1 MSSLRGTKQT
11 KAIQSNPALRGKNTS
26 KLNQYKYQ
34 NQTAIDTINKYNEL
48 MNSGGWMSADDLTK
62 YNSAIETYK
71 TTGTALRD
79 ASKFYGAKYTE
90 DEEKS
95 WLDSLAS
102 LSNSYTSANELYS
115 SFADADQFTNWWNYN
130 TGKNKYHSVTGA
142 EDYLQNSQ
150 YVKGGQDSRY
160 DFINQG
166 KGYSVPIAGMG
177 ADDLVAGFTSW
188 LPDPARDAI
197 GSALGYSE
205 PLPDVDYSEFI
216 SDFFT
221 GLVKGNPDA
230 AMYTNNGDLELT
242 DEEIGVY
249 NYYYA
254 TQGKEKADEYLKYIE
269 EEVRQRKAGIDYANF
284 KAADNLMDAL
294 LKVDT
299 GNLGEHIYRYG
310 AGVESGIAG
319 WINDS
324 AMIKGTEGYTPA
336 SQYVGSMI
344 YNDFSGENGEL
355 TFDQVVSDLAYTI
368 GNMTPSMMVGG
379 ATGPLGGAIA
389 MGLSTAGNN
398 YTSFLKENYGVD
410 AARAYGIITG
420 VSEAGMSYLF
430 SGIGKLGGKLTSK
443 LAGNISSGLNNA
455 AARIAVDFGKSFVGE
470 AFEEAAQ
477 SALEPVFKWAATLGE
492 AELEAVNWE
501 EVGYSALL
509 GGLSGGMLEGVP
521 SLVQTGLQS
530 HAAYTE
536 AGGTTIGSGVEAA
549 LNAVFNRE
557 VSEDI
562 TKNAQN
568 VTDKAVEYA
577 NQLESI
583 DPGNKAAQYVLK
595 QAENGKNI
603 SGYQINRLANEINET
618 NTEAVKSAV
627 KSRLTEL
634 GEGVMAGK
642 VADVITKVQLGQPIT
657 AAEEAILNR
666 SKNAYLVLTESDVS
680 NIKGGGLANKWSESI
695 LKNLDSKN
703 NGQKVKTPIAVRPED
718 EETETVNAENSGK
731 RVEAV
736 ETIAADK
743 LAGNKIN
750 QEASEAMVKGYDGKV
765 SASEYSKLYQAAYD
779 AGASGKAQ
787 SSLSKLINRGLSQ
800 QAAFTAYDIGKNSV
814 LKSDAEGGII
824 NTESAE
830 AKNEGGEGV
839 HLRGSVQRNNGEN
852 TEGQLSRVEKDSGK
866 TEGGR
871 KDTRNTA
878 ESEAARLVHEGREV
892 TVADLGIPGG
902 SKSQKVYRLEGVE
915 ETAEMKKAR
924 KAAEKRGLVVRFFAG
939 DNLMIE
945 TKDGTIENVRGYI
958 QGKYVYIRAD
968 HPYYTADQIMRH
980 ELGHDMVAKGEV
992 SIKKV
997 RERLTEL
1004 VGEENVEAVLE
1015 QYVAAY
1021 ESTPLTD
1028 EEIWEEIVCDSLGD
1042 MNIFAGD
1049 KVISE
1054 FMAPMLKDIK
1064 QATQETKGE
1073 ANKTRGAPTV
1083 NVLYNKRSGKNGWGK
1098 NYTAQEA
1105 LNAAVEELNADLW
1118 QAFNKEFEN
1127 AIDIK
1132 NPDTPITDAL
1142 VAVQEDVRQDTI
1154 TPIQGAKLLDE
1165 AYKTNG
1171 VKGLRSIVNRRNGN
1185 LYDRYLEHAKK
1196 YDTVPKGKA
1205 SYAGIGAESAD
1216 FDSLRLA
1223 QEMTMNGADSEQV
1236 RRETG
1241 WFRSYDGKW
1250 RFEIDDSTAVWHL
1263 DTAKPDAERLWNF
1276 GERIFKLGDL
1286 LDHPDLYKA
1295 YPQLK
1300 DVTVWENPDA
1310 KTTGYVVGK
1319 STDHIT
1325 VQSLTDTNIH
1335 KDILIH
1341 EIQHLIQH
1349 IEGFATGASI
1359 EQFEYKAWGEKEFA
1373 AYEKRNEIASKIY
1386 PTLRRH
1392 GVSITKADIAAVRT
1406 AFEITDGII
1415 DYNFMLVGSLAD
1427 SNAKIDALYDEYLA
1441 QVQILQLTTPSGQY
1455 HAVAGEIEA
1464 YDAQARR
1471 RKTAEERKNTRPN
1484 IDRTDVVF
1492 ADGTSVSYF
1501 AKNQKNEEADSVKMQ
1516 LRDHL
1521 EEINE
1526 MEPVANINYHVTNKM
1541 KAKQDAKDLYKTKGM
1556 SVERQNFGRIEM
1568 GDNEVEL
1575 SSNYANN
1582 AAEFAA
1588 WMTIPNVLK
1597 RGRLISGHSNH
1608 KGQGFPTYT
1617 FAAPVVINGKR
1628 GNIAVVVRKTGKYH
1642 YKMHRI
1648 LMPDGSVYVYN
1659 DVNKNAEPTGS
1670 DIASK
1675 ASKGPDISSAS
1686 KYSIPQNLDL
1696 STPSAKK
1703 FSEGKASREFNS
1715 PEEAKRSGEV
1725 SDAKF
1730 SIEFADDIAEKQRKF
1745 VADGLSMISA
1755 EELEQAIA
1763 DTARMVE
1770 EMKPYANILPQDK
1783 VGKTLVK
1790 NGSYDVSVE
1799 NTTVCIRTLAYNSF
1813 VDMVSEKVGRPL
1825 TQMESFL
1832 VSQKLYEIA
1841 KEPQCLYCY
1850 VSLDRKAFNEMVIR
1864 YTQQRD
1870 EAIKAYEAA
1879 GKPKVPSSFNAEWG
1893 LFKEFLDGR
1902 KPTKNMWDRYVGWI
1916 NAYNKGERLV
1926 SLADIST
1933 EAKRLELVEA
1943 GGEVASQVKDMLKY
1957 AQSASWAKKQT
1968 QYVAYYDEI
1977 LKLKPAVIRNLNS
1990 HYGMRWYSFSDYSG
2004 AFIVENMQQITDAA
2018 IRGLK
2023 GLSYTKDTDFA
2034 EIFAPTGMNINIS
2047 VYAKKDGKGG
2057 YEIDAKQSANIE
2069 EAIKLRNKYPNVGIV
2084 VVATDAAGVEW
2095 AMEREW
2101 SDVVI
2106 PFHTVRTGADVAEF
2120 YNWEI
2125 FNSEQSDTVADQ
2137 NLWDAYVN
2145 SVGKK
2150 KASKMVYPSE
2160 HQNNQE
2166 TYLRICEERGLTP
2179 RFKSFLNNPN
2189 YMKLVNETR
2198 QSEGQ
2203 TKPLKAEFNLE
2214 AAERSFDKFVE
2225 KGGYYEGWYNDG
2237 IDVDNEADIVAE
2249 DVKAGRKANEVSYG
2263 RQDVDFDDVAKSR
2276 KTNRQHGKASRELD
2290 LIDYIN
2296 EQGDERAELEGVPLT
2311 NREILANALESAT
2324 QSEEE
2329 LESLKAYKKN
2339 IKELNKKA
2347 YVLSK
2352 LKEDIKRLSFAKGQ
2366 KDTAKINEL
2375 KEKAKKVE
2383 GSINYYDRQLTKLEA
2398 MKPVKDLIQRER
2410 SKAYKAAAEKGRQA
2424 LKRNVEGRHK
2434 SEARAKIKGLKEK
2447 FMGMLEHPTERQYV
2461 PSDLV
2466 SAMVKVCELVDTSTA
2481 LIKSNG
2487 EINKAQQA
2495 RNEQMQRL
2503 INLAAEY
2510 KKIKNNPDAMIAE
2523 EYEAEIADYLD
2534 EIVSNYASKNIA
2546 DMTLDELNE
2555 LYRTMKAIEETLRDA
2570 RKLIGW
2576 TDAESVYDAGDSIIE
2591 EQRGIAATRKQN
2603 GITRADDVVVNMS
2616 LSPMRAVL
2624 RMGGYNEDSALY
2636 RAMRDIE
2643 RGTREQ
2649 KKFVMDAVKKF
2660 ESLTTGKNAD
2670 VYEKAIYDPY
2680 GKELVDKNGKKFHV
2694 TKMQMMQAVMSYE
2707 REMANEKLHHVSN
2720 GGFTFAD
2727 IDLLGKGEI
2736 REAVSAKNA
2745 HTVTLGAELA
2755 LQFQMELAN
2764 DQWAQDYMAEA
2775 RRFFDETAKDA
2786 INEANM
2792 KLKHRIIA
2800 TGKNYIPYEV
2810 NSDYIVR
2817 EITSENDIQQVISG
2831 YGMLKDLKAGA
2842 TQPIIIT
2849 GLNNVL
2855 DRHIEQV
2862 GNVAALAVPIRNFNK
2877 IWNVKAAD
2885 GSTTVKEAISNNW
2898 GTRGTDLITQAVKD
2912 VQGSRIQDR
2921 SDLYKAYKV
2930 VKSNII
2936 GATFLGNVSVV
2947 LKQVGSMYTATSM
2960 LGWRNPVS
2968 MIGNLFATKANRDA
2982 IAAEVNKYTAVA
2994 WIRGQGLSDAELYE
3008 LKTAKKKSK
3017 IGRAIDKLPNAVKA
3031 TSWITQMDYDVALSL
3046 WKYAKEDVAKRTGLE
3061 GEELLQATAEYYNDV
3076 IENTQSMSDALHRPE
3091 IQKSDNIASETLGIF
3106 KTDLYQSAGLL
3117 RVAVENVKAN
3127 PGKESNKALVKALGG
3142 TFMSMC
3148 WGSLITS
3155 LMAALRYKP
3164 DRYRDD
3170 EDDEIT
3176 LGSWL
3181 KVAAGDMVEEM
3192 FGYAFPLFGSEAA
3205 GIISAFINGE
3215 SYEFDNLTLD
3225 AVNDLLKAF
3234 TSVGATFNEE
3244 DFFSEKAGKA
3254 WKNLLIKAA
3263 AVFGVPANNVTRF
3276 IDAVRLHAQ
3285 DIANGEF
3292 LSFEAGL
3299 TSKNPT
3305 RLYNA
3310 YIDGDADKIEK
3321 ASRNYEDEKAVNEAL
3336 RLQLRERDPRMQE
3349 IAQCEL
3355 LGDTKRSVALEKD
3368 IVAEGHF
3375 DKDEVVG
3382 KAINA
3387 EINYVKEKLKDLKT
3401 AQKEGKTEDAEAI
3414 IKALIKRG
3422 YTQAFIDAYLKK
3434 IS

>member
-79 ASKFYGAKYTE
+79 ASKFYGTKYTE
-90 DEEKS
+90 EEEKG

-130 TGKNKYHSVTGA
+130 TGKNEYHSVTGA

-254 TQGKEKADEYLKYIE
+254 TQGKEKAEEYLKFIE
-269 EEVRQRKAGIDYANF
+269 EEIRQRKAGIDYANF
-284 KAADNLMDAL
+284 KAADKLMDAL
-294 LKVDT
+294 LKTDT
-299 GNLGEHIYRYG
+299 GNLGEYVYGYG
-310 AGVESGIAG
+310 AGVESGLAG
-319 WINDS
+319 LANMN
-324 AMIKGTEGYTPA
+324 ALVKGTEGYTPA
-336 SQYVGSMI
+336 SQYVSSMI
-344 YNDFSGENGEL
+344 RNDLGGKNGEL
-355 TFDQVVSDLAYTI
+355 TLEQVFYDLANTT
-368 GNMTPSMMVGG
+368 GNMTPSLVVGG
-379 ATGPLGGAIA
+379 AAGPLAGAIT
-389 MGLSTAGNN
+389 MGLSSAGNN

-443 LAGNISSGLNNA
+443 LAGNIASGLNNA
-455 AARIAVDFGKSFVGE
+455 AARIAVDFGKSFIGE

-477 SALEPVFKWAATLGE
+477 TALEPVFKWAATLGE
-492 AELEAVNWE
+492 AELEAINWE

-530 HAAYTE
+530 HAAYTN
-536 AGGTTIGSGVEAA
+536 AGGSTFGGVVDA
-549 LNAVFNRE
+549 LINPDVDFTE
-557 VSEDI
+557 YV
-562 TKNAQN
+562 TQNAQN
-568 VTDKAVEYA
+568 VTDTAVDYA
-577 NQLESI
+577 NELESI

-595 QAENGKNI
+595 KAEAGKNI
-603 SGYQINRLANEINET
+603 SGYQINRLANEINST
-618 NTEAVKSAV
+618 NQEAVKSAV
-627 KSRLTEL
+627 KTRLVEL

-642 VADVITKVQLGQPIT
+642 VADVITKVQLGQAIT
-657 AAEEAILNR
+657 SAEEAILNT

-703 NGQKVKTPIAVRPED
+703 GGKKVKTPIAVRPE
-718 EETETVNAENSGK
+718 EEKESVGVNAEDSGK
-731 RVEAV
+731 RVDSGITAV
-736 ETIAADK
+736 EIDGDNAVFTLANGEKVSADKMEYASDNHREVANIAMERTTRVPGFTAEVASAMIKGYDGASSVSDYSAAINDAYRYGYQGIPMAEISTGKNTSLIKNKTALYTAYDAGKQYAKSATTRPAFVGTKGKDAKGSVTIDKKIDQSKLTKEQRQQIKALDIIANALGINITVFESPVNAQGQHIGINGKYNTETHSIEIDLHAGADGRGVMLFTASHELTHHIRNVAADK
-743 LAGNKIN
+743 FKVFADAVFEEIGKTGRSVDALIEKRVEEMRGKKDYKGLSEEKLYDKAYEEVVADAAESMLTDSDALARLSEKIKGKDKN
-750 QEASEAMVKGYDGKV
+750 LWDTIKSFFNDLVKEIKALYRQFNPDSLEGSLVRDMGDAAERLQNLWVEGLMEASEAGTEISAEEETMVSLDTKSESV
-765 SASEYSKLYQAAYD
+765 SPEMFSERTWTASEYVTAREEMANKIANALGVSVR
-779 AGASGKAQ
+779 KAKKYIDDVN
-787 SSLSKLINRGLSQ
+787 SIAKLIANDRARLDYEASSFGSAFVSNEMLDEYEGGHAQYPVAHGVVDKFVSEYEGNVKYQERISVDDAFSNRALLANALSS
-800 QAAFTAYDIGKNSV
+800 TV
-814 LKSDAEGGII
+814 KSDAE
-824 NTESAE
+824 
-830 AKNEGGEGV
+830 
-839 HLRGSVQRNNGEN
+839 
-852 TEGQLSRVEKDSGK
+852 
-866 TEGGR
+866 
-871 KDTRNTA
+871 
-878 ESEAARLVHEGREV
+878 
-892 TVADLGIPGG
+892 ADLLESYKKKIGELNSMNEELSAVQTQIDTLMKTVKIGNEKM
-902 SKSQKVYRLEGVE
+902 SYATFQKQARQQAKKIGLSTENLEFGKRDNNYVATINGDVILKAERVIRTKAQNERL
-915 ETAEMKKAR
+915 
-924 KAAEKRGLVVRFFAG
+924 
-939 DNLMIE
+939 
-945 TKDGTIENVRGYI
+945 
-958 QGKYVYIRAD
+958 
-968 HPYYTADQIMRH
+968 H
-980 ELGHDMVAKGEV
+980 ELQNIAKE
-992 SIKKV
+992 
-997 RERLTEL
+997 
-1004 VGEENVEAVLE
+1004 LE
-1015 QYVAAY
+1015 Q
-1021 ESTPLTD
+1021 
-1028 EEIWEEIVCDSLGD
+1028 EITKK
-1042 MNIFAGD
+1042 D
-1049 KVISE
+1049 K
-1054 FMAPMLKDIK
+1054 
-1064 QATQETKGE
+1064 
-1073 ANKTRGAPTV
+1073 
-1083 NVLYNKRSGKNGWGK
+1083 
-1098 NYTAQEA
+1098 
-1105 LNAAVEELNADLW
+1105 
-1118 QAFNKEFEN
+1118 
-1127 AIDIK
+1127 
-1132 NPDTPITDAL
+1132 
-1142 VAVQEDVRQDTI
+1142 
-1154 TPIQGAKLLDE
+1154 KLLELE
-1165 AYKTNG
+1165 AT
-1171 VKGLRSIVNRRNGN
+1171 
-1185 LYDRYLEHAKK
+1185 
-1196 YDTVPKGKA
+1196 KA
-1205 SYAGIGAESAD
+1205 
-1216 FDSLRLA
+1216 
-1223 QEMTMNGADSEQV
+1223 
-1236 RRETG
+1236 
-1241 WFRSYDGKW
+1241 
-1250 RFEIDDSTAVWHL
+1250 
-1263 DTAKPDAERLWNF
+1263 
-1276 GERIFKLGDL
+1276 
-1286 LDHPDLYKA
+1286 
-1295 YPQLK
+1295 LK
-1300 DVTVWENPDA
+1300 DV
-1310 KTTGYVVGK
+1310 
-1319 STDHIT
+1319 
-1325 VQSLTDTNIH
+1325 
-1335 KDILIH
+1335 
-1341 EIQHLIQH
+1341 
-1349 IEGFATGASI
+1349 
-1359 EQFEYKAWGEKEFA
+1359 
-1373 AYEKRNEIASKIY
+1373 
-1386 PTLRRH
+1386 
-1392 GVSITKADIAAVRT
+1392 
-1406 AFEITDGII
+1406 
-1415 DYNFMLVGSLAD
+1415 
-1427 SNAKIDALYDEYLA
+1427 
-1441 QVQILQLTTPSGQY
+1441 
-1455 HAVAGEIEA
+1455 
-1464 YDAQARR
+1464 
-1471 RKTAEERKNTRPN
+1471 
-1484 IDRTDVVF
+1484 
-1492 ADGTSVSYF
+1492 
-1501 AKNQKNEEADSVKMQ
+1501 
-1516 LRDHL
+1516 
-1521 EEINE
+1521 
-1526 MEPVANINYHVTNKM
+1526 
-1541 KAKQDAKDLYKTKGM
+1541 
-1556 SVERQNFGRIEM
+1556 VERER
-1568 GDNEVEL
+1568 
-1575 SSNYANN
+1575 
-1582 AAEFAA
+1582 
-1588 WMTIPNVLK
+1588 
-1597 RGRLISGHSNH
+1597 
-1608 KGQGFPTYT
+1608 
-1617 FAAPVVINGKR
+1617 
-1628 GNIAVVVRKTGKYH
+1628 
-1642 YKMHRI
+1642 
-1648 LMPDGSVYVYN
+1648 
-1659 DVNKNAEPTGS
+1659 
-1670 DIASK
+1670 
-1675 ASKGPDISSAS
+1675 
-1686 KYSIPQNLDL
+1686 
-1696 STPSAKK
+1696 
-1703 FSEGKASREFNS
+1703 
-1715 PEEAKRSGEV
+1715 
-1725 SDAKF
+1725 
-1730 SIEFADDIAEKQRKF
+1730 
-1745 VADGLSMISA
+1745 
-1755 EELEQAIA
+1755 
-1763 DTARMVE
+1763 
-1770 EMKPYANILPQDK
+1770 
-1783 VGKTLVK
+1783 
-1790 NGSYDVSVE
+1790 
-1799 NTTVCIRTLAYNSF
+1799 
-1813 VDMVSEKVGRPL
+1813 
-1825 TQMESFL
+1825 
-1832 VSQKLYEIA
+1832 
-1841 KEPQCLYCY
+1841 
-1850 VSLDRKAFNEMVIR
+1850 
-1864 YTQQRD
+1864 QQ
-1870 EAIKAYEAA
+1870 
-1879 GKPKVPSSFNAEWG
+1879 
-1893 LFKEFLDGR
+1893 
-1902 KPTKNMWDRYVGWI
+1902 
-1916 NAYNKGERLV
+1916 
-1926 SLADIST
+1926 
-1933 EAKRLELVEA
+1933 
-1943 GGEVASQVKDMLKY
+1943 
-1957 AQSASWAKKQT
+1957 
-1968 QYVAYYDEI
+1968 
-1977 LKLKPAVIRNLNS
+1977 
-1990 HYGMRWYSFSDYSG
+1990 
-2004 AFIVENMQQITDAA
+2004 
-2018 IRGLK
+2018 
-2023 GLSYTKDTDFA
+2023 
-2034 EIFAPTGMNINIS
+2034 
-2047 VYAKKDGKGG
+2047 
-2057 YEIDAKQSANIE
+2057 
-2069 EAIKLRNKYPNVGIV
+2069 
-2084 VVATDAAGVEW
+2084 
-2095 AMEREW
+2095 
-2101 SDVVI
+2101 
-2106 PFHTVRTGADVAEF
+2106 
-2120 YNWEI
+2120 
-2125 FNSEQSDTVADQ
+2125 
-2137 NLWDAYVN
+2137 
-2145 SVGKK
+2145 
-2150 KASKMVYPSE
+2150 
-2160 HQNNQE
+2160 
-2166 TYLRICEERGLTP
+2166 
-2179 RFKSFLNNPN
+2179 
-2189 YMKLVNETR
+2189 
-2198 QSEGQ
+2198 
-2203 TKPLKAEFNLE
+2203 
-2214 AAERSFDKFVE
+2214 
-2225 KGGYYEGWYNDG
+2225 
-2237 IDVDNEADIVAE
+2237 
-2249 DVKAGRKANEVSYG
+2249 
-2263 RQDVDFDDVAKSR
+2263 
-2276 KTNRQHGKASRELD
+2276 
-2290 LIDYIN
+2290 
-2296 EQGDERAELEGVPLT
+2296 
-2311 NREILANALESAT
+2311 
-2324 QSEEE
+2324 
-2329 LESLKAYKKN
+2329 
-2339 IKELNKKA
+2339 
-2347 YVLSK
+2347 
-2352 LKEDIKRLSFAKGQ
+2352 
-2366 KDTAKINEL
+2366 
-2375 KEKAKKVE
+2375 
-2383 GSINYYDRQLTKLEA
+2383 
-2398 MKPVKDLIQRER
+2398 
-2410 SKAYKAAAEKGRQA
+2410 AYKAAAEKGREA
-2424 LKRNVEGRHK
+2424 LRRNVGGRHK

-2534 EIVSNYASKNIA
+2534 EIVANYASKNIA

>member
-79 ASKFYGAKYTE
+79 ASKFYGTKYTE
-90 DEEKS
+90 EEEKG

-130 TGKNKYHSVTGA
+130 TGKNEYHSVTGA

-254 TQGKEKADEYLKYIE
+254 TQGKEKAEEYLKFIE
-269 EEVRQRKAGIDYANF
+269 EEIRQRKAGIDYANF
-284 KAADNLMDAL
+284 KAADKLMDAL
-294 LKVDT
+294 LKTDT
-299 GNLGEHIYRYG
+299 GNLGEYVYGYG
-310 AGVESGIAG
+310 AGVESGLAG
-319 WINDS
+319 LANMN
-324 AMIKGTEGYTPA
+324 ALVKGTEGYTPA
-336 SQYVGSMI
+336 SQYVSSMI
-344 YNDFSGENGEL
+344 RNDLGGKNGEL
-355 TFDQVVSDLAYTI
+355 TLEQVFYDLANTT
-368 GNMTPSMMVGG
+368 GNMTPSLVVGG
-379 ATGPLGGAIA
+379 AAGPLAGAIT
-389 MGLSTAGNN
+389 MGLSSAGNN

-443 LAGNISSGLNNA
+443 LAGNIASGLNNA
-455 AARIAVDFGKSFVGE
+455 AARIAVDFGKSFIGE

-477 SALEPVFKWAATLGE
+477 TALEPVFKWAATLGE
-492 AELEAVNWE
+492 AELEAINWE

-530 HAAYTE
+530 HAAYTN
-536 AGGTTIGSGVEAA
+536 AGGSTFGGVVDA
-549 LNAVFNRE
+549 LINPDVDFTE
-557 VSEDI
+557 YV
-562 TKNAQN
+562 TQNAQN
-568 VTDKAVEYA
+568 VTDTAVDYA
-577 NQLESI
+577 NELESI

-595 QAENGKNI
+595 KAEAGKNI
-603 SGYQINRLANEINET
+603 SGYQINRLANEINST
-618 NTEAVKSAV
+618 NQEAVKSAV
-627 KSRLTEL
+627 KTRLVEL

-642 VADVITKVQLGQPIT
+642 VADVITKVQLGQAIT
-657 AAEEAILNR
+657 SAEEAILNT
-666 SKNAYLVLTESDVS
+666 SKNAYLVLTESDAE

-695 LKNLDSKN
+695 IKNLDSKN
-703 NGQKVKTPIAVRPED
+703 GGKKVKTPIAVRPE
-718 EETETVNAENSGK
+718 EEKESVGVNAEDSGK
-731 RVEAV
+731 RVDSGITAV
-736 ETIAADK
+736 EIDGDNAVFTLANGEKVSADKMEYASDNHREVANIAMERTTRVPGFTAEVASAMIKGYDGASSVSDYSAAINDAYRYGYQGIPMAEISTGKNTSLIKNKTALYTAYDAGKQYAKSATTRPAFVGTKGKDAKGSVTIDKKIDQSKLTKEQRQQIKALDIIANALGINITVFESPVNAQGQHIGINGKYNTETHSIEIDLHAGADGRGVMLFTASHELTHHIRNVAADK
-743 LAGNKIN
+743 FKVFADAVFEEIGKTGRSVDALIEKRVEEMRGKKDYKGLSEEKLYDKAYEEVVADAAESMLTDSDALARLSEKIKGKDKN
-750 QEASEAMVKGYDGKV
+750 LWDTIKSFFNDLVKEIKALYRQFNPDSLEGSLVRDMGDAAERLQNLWVEGLMEASEAGTEISAEEETMVSLDTKSESV
-765 SASEYSKLYQAAYD
+765 SPEMFSERTWTASEYVTAREEMANKIANALGVSVRKAKKYIDDVNSIAKLIANDRARLDYEASSFGSAFVSNVEYGGSFDYTTLCKKRRIYTGTFTEIQKRLRNTALSPDDILKIRNLLIEEGIEATCGLCYVEGSRANMGKFAKKFIELYQRDFPDGWVPDMADVNTPDGVEKMRINHPEVYEKYEYFWNHYGKLQDSDPALFASQQKPKLYEARKEYKGEILAQFKKDSSIEKKNLNGGIRMQSFSDFEIVHLIDTMQVIMDMSTVGLAGQAYTKVPEFAKAFGNTGLKINLSLIAKGVD
-779 AGASGKAQ
+779 ADGKLIFDDREGMPHETAFELRNQYSKNVGTIIVTFTDEQLMAAMADERIDFIIPFHRSQWKKGQYGAMGLPKGTKDYTFMQNEKLIKQTYHEYQGRQVKDKATNYMPNEYWDFSKSGKENAEAYLKMCAENNKRPKFYKLLDYDGEGTYSLKADGSTDGYWKLLVDFKMYDNNGVGSPQAQ
-787 SSLSKLINRGLSQ
+787 VVPKFNMDEAYKMLDEYEGGHAQYPVAHGVVDKFVSEYEGNVKYQERISVDDAFSNRALLANALSS
-800 QAAFTAYDIGKNSV
+800 TE
-814 LKSDAEGGII
+814 KSDAE
-824 NTESAE
+824 
-830 AKNEGGEGV
+830 
-839 HLRGSVQRNNGEN
+839 
-852 TEGQLSRVEKDSGK
+852 
-866 TEGGR
+866 
-871 KDTRNTA
+871 
-878 ESEAARLVHEGREV
+878 
-892 TVADLGIPGG
+892 ADLLESYKKKIGELNSMNEELSAVQTQIDTLMKTVKIGNEKM
-902 SKSQKVYRLEGVE
+902 SYATFQKQARQQAKKIGLSTENLEFGKRDNNYVATINGDVILKAERVIRTKAQNERL
-915 ETAEMKKAR
+915 
-924 KAAEKRGLVVRFFAG
+924 
-939 DNLMIE
+939 
-945 TKDGTIENVRGYI
+945 
-958 QGKYVYIRAD
+958 
-968 HPYYTADQIMRH
+968 H
-980 ELGHDMVAKGEV
+980 ELQNIAKE
-992 SIKKV
+992 
-997 RERLTEL
+997 
-1004 VGEENVEAVLE
+1004 LE
-1015 QYVAAY
+1015 Q
-1021 ESTPLTD
+1021 
-1028 EEIWEEIVCDSLGD
+1028 EITKK
-1042 MNIFAGD
+1042 D
-1049 KVISE
+1049 K
-1054 FMAPMLKDIK
+1054 
-1064 QATQETKGE
+1064 
-1073 ANKTRGAPTV
+1073 
-1083 NVLYNKRSGKNGWGK
+1083 
-1098 NYTAQEA
+1098 
-1105 LNAAVEELNADLW
+1105 
-1118 QAFNKEFEN
+1118 
-1127 AIDIK
+1127 
-1132 NPDTPITDAL
+1132 
-1142 VAVQEDVRQDTI
+1142 
-1154 TPIQGAKLLDE
+1154 KLLELE
-1165 AYKTNG
+1165 AT
-1171 VKGLRSIVNRRNGN
+1171 
-1185 LYDRYLEHAKK
+1185 
-1196 YDTVPKGKA
+1196 KA
-1205 SYAGIGAESAD
+1205 
-1216 FDSLRLA
+1216 
-1223 QEMTMNGADSEQV
+1223 
-1236 RRETG
+1236 
-1241 WFRSYDGKW
+1241 
-1250 RFEIDDSTAVWHL
+1250 
-1263 DTAKPDAERLWNF
+1263 
-1276 GERIFKLGDL
+1276 
-1286 LDHPDLYKA
+1286 
-1295 YPQLK
+1295 LK
-1300 DVTVWENPDA
+1300 DV
-1310 KTTGYVVGK
+1310 
-1319 STDHIT
+1319 
-1325 VQSLTDTNIH
+1325 
-1335 KDILIH
+1335 
-1341 EIQHLIQH
+1341 
-1349 IEGFATGASI
+1349 
-1359 EQFEYKAWGEKEFA
+1359 
-1373 AYEKRNEIASKIY
+1373 
-1386 PTLRRH
+1386 
-1392 GVSITKADIAAVRT
+1392 
-1406 AFEITDGII
+1406 
-1415 DYNFMLVGSLAD
+1415 
-1427 SNAKIDALYDEYLA
+1427 
-1441 QVQILQLTTPSGQY
+1441 
-1455 HAVAGEIEA
+1455 
-1464 YDAQARR
+1464 
-1471 RKTAEERKNTRPN
+1471 
-1484 IDRTDVVF
+1484 
-1492 ADGTSVSYF
+1492 
-1501 AKNQKNEEADSVKMQ
+1501 
-1516 LRDHL
+1516 
-1521 EEINE
+1521 
-1526 MEPVANINYHVTNKM
+1526 
-1541 KAKQDAKDLYKTKGM
+1541 
-1556 SVERQNFGRIEM
+1556 VERER
-1568 GDNEVEL
+1568 
-1575 SSNYANN
+1575 
-1582 AAEFAA
+1582 
-1588 WMTIPNVLK
+1588 
-1597 RGRLISGHSNH
+1597 
-1608 KGQGFPTYT
+1608 
-1617 FAAPVVINGKR
+1617 
-1628 GNIAVVVRKTGKYH
+1628 
-1642 YKMHRI
+1642 
-1648 LMPDGSVYVYN
+1648 
-1659 DVNKNAEPTGS
+1659 
-1670 DIASK
+1670 
-1675 ASKGPDISSAS
+1675 
-1686 KYSIPQNLDL
+1686 
-1696 STPSAKK
+1696 
-1703 FSEGKASREFNS
+1703 
-1715 PEEAKRSGEV
+1715 
-1725 SDAKF
+1725 
-1730 SIEFADDIAEKQRKF
+1730 
-1745 VADGLSMISA
+1745 
-1755 EELEQAIA
+1755 
-1763 DTARMVE
+1763 
-1770 EMKPYANILPQDK
+1770 
-1783 VGKTLVK
+1783 
-1790 NGSYDVSVE
+1790 
-1799 NTTVCIRTLAYNSF
+1799 
-1813 VDMVSEKVGRPL
+1813 
-1825 TQMESFL
+1825 
-1832 VSQKLYEIA
+1832 
-1841 KEPQCLYCY
+1841 
-1850 VSLDRKAFNEMVIR
+1850 
-1864 YTQQRD
+1864 QQ
-1870 EAIKAYEAA
+1870 
-1879 GKPKVPSSFNAEWG
+1879 
-1893 LFKEFLDGR
+1893 
-1902 KPTKNMWDRYVGWI
+1902 
-1916 NAYNKGERLV
+1916 
-1926 SLADIST
+1926 
-1933 EAKRLELVEA
+1933 
-1943 GGEVASQVKDMLKY
+1943 
-1957 AQSASWAKKQT
+1957 
-1968 QYVAYYDEI
+1968 
-1977 LKLKPAVIRNLNS
+1977 
-1990 HYGMRWYSFSDYSG
+1990 
-2004 AFIVENMQQITDAA
+2004 
-2018 IRGLK
+2018 
-2023 GLSYTKDTDFA
+2023 
-2034 EIFAPTGMNINIS
+2034 
-2047 VYAKKDGKGG
+2047 
-2057 YEIDAKQSANIE
+2057 
-2069 EAIKLRNKYPNVGIV
+2069 
-2084 VVATDAAGVEW
+2084 
-2095 AMEREW
+2095 
-2101 SDVVI
+2101 
-2106 PFHTVRTGADVAEF
+2106 
-2120 YNWEI
+2120 
-2125 FNSEQSDTVADQ
+2125 
-2137 NLWDAYVN
+2137 
-2145 SVGKK
+2145 
-2150 KASKMVYPSE
+2150 
-2160 HQNNQE
+2160 
-2166 TYLRICEERGLTP
+2166 
-2179 RFKSFLNNPN
+2179 
-2189 YMKLVNETR
+2189 
-2198 QSEGQ
+2198 
-2203 TKPLKAEFNLE
+2203 
-2214 AAERSFDKFVE
+2214 
-2225 KGGYYEGWYNDG
+2225 
-2237 IDVDNEADIVAE
+2237 
-2249 DVKAGRKANEVSYG
+2249 
-2263 RQDVDFDDVAKSR
+2263 
-2276 KTNRQHGKASRELD
+2276 
-2290 LIDYIN
+2290 
-2296 EQGDERAELEGVPLT
+2296 
-2311 NREILANALESAT
+2311 
-2324 QSEEE
+2324 
-2329 LESLKAYKKN
+2329 
-2339 IKELNKKA
+2339 
-2347 YVLSK
+2347 
-2352 LKEDIKRLSFAKGQ
+2352 
-2366 KDTAKINEL
+2366 
-2375 KEKAKKVE
+2375 
-2383 GSINYYDRQLTKLEA
+2383 
-2398 MKPVKDLIQRER
+2398 
-2410 SKAYKAAAEKGRQA
+2410 AYKAAAEKGREA
-2424 LKRNVEGRHK
+2424 LRRNVEGRHK

-2534 EIVSNYASKNIA
+2534 EIVANYASKNIA